1 MGRARSGVL
10 FRRSDGSA
18 IHFQGTNRMTA
29 RKLISRPAKGLT
41 AAIAA
46 LLLVAAMEYQ
56 LFSYAASVF
65 RHEFRAMTGATT
77 SETGPSEIL
86 AAHLGDDRMRLR
98 FLAAGDIARCAR
110 TDLPGRLLPATSEQ
124 LGLRG
129 TMVPKNSDPASSA
142 KLAALWPGL
151 PVLAIGDLVYRRGTP
166 GEFSEC
172 YDVAWGRLRDRILP
186 APGNHEYGSPGAFG
200 YFDYWGAQAGPDRRG
215 YYALHWRN
223 WLMLSLNS
231 EVEAGPG
238 SPQSLWLAQEL
249 ENAPGACVM
258 AFFHKPAHSLQGPR
272 RHMKNG
278 EMLFAQ
284 VQKAGGSFV
293 LNGHNHFYERTLP
306 LDSTGTIDPQRGT
319 IGFTVGTG
327 GIESPTS
334 PQAALPAETA
344 AAIFGTIGLLRMEL
358 SDEGF
363 AWWFHRASDAE
374 VMDQGQAPCLRRGPA
389 I

>member
-1 MGRARSGVL
+1 
-10 FRRSDGSA
+10 
-18 IHFQGTNRMTA
+18 MTA
-29 RKLISRPAKGLT
+29 RKLISGLAKGLM
-41 AAIAA
+41 AALGT
-46 LLLVAAMEYQ
+46 LLLVAAVEYQ
-56 LFSYAASVF
+56 LFAYAASVL
-65 RHEFRAMTGATT
+65 RHEFKGMTAAPVP
-77 SETGPSEIL
+77 EAGPSEVL
-86 AAHLGDDRMRLR
+86 AAHLGEDRMRLS
-98 FLAAGDIARCAR
+98 FLAGGDIARCAR

-129 TMVPKNSDPASSA
+129 TMVPQHADPASSA
-142 KLAALWPGL
+142 QLAALWPDL
-151 PVLAIGDLVYRRGTP
+151 PVLAIGDLVYKRGTP

-172 YDVAWGRLRDRILP
+172 YDVAWGGLRNRILP
-186 APGNHEYGSPGAFG
+186 APGNHEYGTPGAFG

-231 EVEAGPG
+231 EVDAGPG

-272 RHMKNG
+272 RHTKNG

-284 VQKAGGSFV
+284 VQQAGGSFV
-293 LNGHNHFYERTLP
+293 LNGHNHIYERTLP
-306 LDSTGTIDPQRGT
+306 LDSTGTVDPARGT

-334 PQAALPAETA
+334 HEAALPAETA
-344 AAIFGTIGLLRMEL
+344 TAVFGTVGLLRMEL
-358 SDEGF
+358 SDDSF
-363 AWWFHRASDAE
+363 SWWFHRASDAQ
-374 VMDQGQAPCLRRGPA
+374 VLDQGQAPCLRRGPS